1 MIDDKGNDTGVNF
14 ELTDSIYTQ
23 SMSLTMLL
31 LKLCISGINIKP
43 KWEGIAS
50 CWNILSLIFYDDK
63 TDWESLMHI
72 QVPISFSMC
81 SSYIKKI
88 KHIFLWQIGYK
99 SLKNRFKLTFIIYR
113 EFPKF
118 E

>member
-43 KWEGIAS
+43 K
-50 CWNILSLIFYDDK
+50 
-63 TDWESLMHI
+63 
-72 QVPISFSMC
+72 
-81 SSYIKKI
+81 
-88 KHIFLWQIGYK
+88 
-99 SLKNRFKLTFIIYR
+99 
-113 EFPKF
+113 
-118 E
+118 